1 MRGGWNVGATMT
13 GRARTAVACLKLM
26 RVHRPVGTLLLL
38 WPTLAALWMAAGGS
52 PPLDLLLIFVVGTFL
67 ARSAGCVANDI
78 ADRDFDG
85 HVRRTRERPLPAG
98 EISSMGAVVLL
109 VTLAVLCMAVVLMLN
124 PLARWLA
131 VAGAAIALAYPFCK
145 RFTQLPQAVL
155 GIAFSWGIPMAFAA
169 VTGSVP
175 FAAWLFFVASCVWI
189 VAYDTIYAL
198 IDRDDDLAIG
208 VKSAAILFGAKVRPV
223 LGVLQATTVALFVW
237 LGVHLGFAHAYFAAC
252 AVAVVLFIRQQAQIR
267 TGERD
272 ACLRAFSS
280 NAWVGFALFAGTAA
294 EYALAD
300 AT

>member
-1 MRGGWNVGATMT
+1 
-13 GRARTAVACLKLM
+13 M

-52 PPLDLLLIFVVGTFL
+52 PPLDALLIFVVGTFL

-98 EISSMGAVVLL
+98 DISSIGAVVLL
-109 VTLAVLCMAVVLMLN
+109 MTLAVLCMAVVLMLN

-131 VAGAAIALAYPFCK
+131 VAGAAVALAYPFCK

-169 VTGSVP
+169 VTGAVP
-175 FAAWLFFVASCVWI
+175 FAAWLFFAASCVWI

-223 LGVLQATTVALFVW
+223 LGVLQATTVALFAW

-252 AVAVVLFIRQQAQIR
+252 AVAVVLFIRQQALIR
-267 TGERD
+267 AGERD
-272 ACLRAFSS
+272 ACLRAFGS
-280 NAWVGFALFAGTAA
+280 NAWVGFALFAGTVA